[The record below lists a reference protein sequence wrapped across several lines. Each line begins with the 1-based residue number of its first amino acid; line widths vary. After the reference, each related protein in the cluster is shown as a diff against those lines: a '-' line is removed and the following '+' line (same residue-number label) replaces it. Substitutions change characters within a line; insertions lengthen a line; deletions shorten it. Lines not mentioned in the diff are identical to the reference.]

1 MKRLL
6 EFKIYDILKDAD
18 NEKFLNKVKKE
29 NPDLYSKFLNL
40 VGNKGLKI
48 AKEKYVE
55 YDPET
60 IKKREEEEKAE
71 RARLKQIGRK
81 KDKEERES
89 IILKKYEKE
98 IREIKYILNTPDLQ
112 LISNKIKS
120 NSVLSK
126 LLKGCKKQYESTF
139 KKMISNP
146 IKLNLY
152 GDVKIDT
159 LKYNT
164 ISWWYEKTS
173 HSFLTIIR
181 YYNLRDKKISYS
193 LKFNFPF
200 DYTLGV
206 VAKESEFLTSRNKY
220 IENLN
225 GYELDEK
232 ELNERL
238 FKKLPY
244 VLSEE
249 VREKWMEEYELR
261 QTSNKYNL

>member
-6 EFKIYDILKDAD
+6 EFKVYDILKDTD

-60 IKKREEEEKAE
+60 IKKRKEEEKAE
-71 RARLKQIGRK
+71 KARLKQMGSK
-81 KDKEERES
+81 KAKEERKAM
-89 IILKKYEKE
+89 ILKKYEKE
-98 IREIKYILNTPDLQ
+98 IREIEYILNTPELQ
-112 LISNKIKS
+112 LISNKIKT
-120 NSVLSK
+120 NSAISK
-126 LLKGCKKQYESTF
+126 LLKGAKKQYESTF

-146 IKLNLY
+146 IKLDLY

-159 LKYNT
+159 LN
-164 ISWWYEKTS
+164 IRSWEYEKKTDS
-173 HSFLTIIR
+173 LLTIIR
-181 YYNLRDKKISYS
+181 YYNLRDKKTYYS

-200 DYTLGV
+200 YYYTWV
-206 VAKESEFLTSRNKY
+206 HDTKEDAFITSRNEY
-220 IENLN
+220 IKKLN
-225 GYELDEK
+225 GYRLDEK

-238 FKKLPY
+238 FLKLPY
-244 VLSEE
+244 ILSEE

-261 QTSNKYNL
+261 QISNKYNL